1 MFDDCISKIA
11 DILSSQSA
19 SFEAGAPY
27 FADPHYKA
35 IPFDVSRFCKFAPK
49 NERSGSGST
58 LCFVDGGNLD
68 IVSAPNF
75 SIQFLR
81 VASVAFKE
89 GKRKPLALPQR
100 IESLVIVTHSSDMGD
115 FEVKYMPVDE
125 KQRLFL
131 PQDFSISK
139 RLVSQGDEELAPRPI
154 VAAGGAARKFAE
166 WLYGARIIRDCLT
179 KGDVFVRDGTL
190 QVGIEGEERFASQA
204 YGAAD
209 AKGVAF
215 AGVAKTSTLVTTT
228 GFPLTASVQ
237 MLAKKHGIGGA
248 WYYGPIA
255 ENKNPKHLG
264 GIFVGKFF
272 GGSRYAFRFEIHD
285 SARQDVGAI
294 FGELAE
300 NSRDL
305 SFPGYP
311 YGLIAADK
319 TARVE
324 MGERAALEARIKMRL
339 SRIDGIRECLAAT
352 DAHRIISGL

>member
-1 MFDDCISKIA
+1 MFDDCISRIT
-11 DILSSQSA
+11 DIISSQSA

-27 FADPHYKA
+27 FADRHYNA
-35 IPFDVSRFCKFAPK
+35 LPFDVSNFKRFEPRR
-49 NERSGSGST
+49 NGST

-68 IVSAPNF
+68 VVSAPNF
-75 SIQFLR
+75 SIQFMR
-81 VASVAFKE
+81 IASVAFRG
-89 GKRKPLALPQR
+89 GKRAQLGLPQR
-100 IESLVIVTHSSDMGD
+100 IESIVVVTHSGDMGD
-115 FEVKYMPVDE
+115 FEVKYMPLDE
-125 KQRLFL
+125 KQHLFL
-131 PQDFSISK
+131 PQDFMMSK

-166 WLYGARIIRDCLT
+166 WFYGARIIRDCLSER
-179 KGDVFVRDGTL
+179 DIFVRDGAL

-209 AKGVAF
+209 SKGVAF
-215 AGVAKTSTLVTTT
+215 TGLAKTSALVTTT

-237 MLAKKHGIGGA
+237 MMAKKHGIGGA

-255 ENKNPKHLG
+255 ENRNPKHLG
-264 GIFVGKFF
+264 DIFVGKFF
-272 GGSRYAFRFEIHD
+272 GGSNYAFRFEIHD

-294 FGELAE
+294 FGEIAE

-319 TARVE
+319 MARVE
-324 MGERAALEARIKMRL
+324 MGERDALEARIKMRL

-352 DAHRIISGL
+352 DAHRIISEL